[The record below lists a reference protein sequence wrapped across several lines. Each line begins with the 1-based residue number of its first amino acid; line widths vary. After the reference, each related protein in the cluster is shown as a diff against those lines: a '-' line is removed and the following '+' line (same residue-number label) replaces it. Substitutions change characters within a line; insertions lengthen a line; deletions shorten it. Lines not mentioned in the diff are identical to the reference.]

1 MGSRRSSTMHEHLR
15 DIPLEFWSV
24 LGEMAPY
31 LLFGFL
37 AAGFLSVVF
46 SAEAVERHLG
56 GHGIWPSV
64 KAAAFGVPLPLCS
77 CGVLPV
83 AASLRKHGA
92 GRGATTAFLLSTPTT
107 GVDSILV
114 TFSLLGPV
122 FAIFRPV
129 AALFEGILGGL
140 LVEFFDSGNGVAE
153 PKPATCTDECCS
165 VEGKKGNFFYRVFRY
180 GFITLPRDIGKSLLI
195 GLVVAGIITAFIPND
210 FFAGVLGTGISGM
223 IVMMLLGIP
232 VYVCATASVPVA
244 VALIAKGVSP
254 GAALVFLMTGPA
266 TNAAALAIIWHIMG
280 RRTTFIYLATVAV
293 SAIASGL
300 ILDYIFNLGNFT
312 PSPGMPWMM
321 PGFARTTFAL
331 ILLAVLAAGFYKPTL
346 KGVKALPESNIKERI
361 TLVIKGMTCSHCA
374 QSVQQA
380 LLGAPGVGAVEID
393 LNSGKA
399 VVGGNKLDID
409 RMRKAIEGAGFQ
421 LMSWDGPSGGKASG

>member
-1 MGSRRSSTMHEHLR
+1 
-15 DIPLEFWSV
+15 
-24 LGEMAPY
+24 
-31 LLFGFL
+31 
-37 AAGFLSVVF
+37 
-46 SAEAVERHLG
+46 
-56 GHGIWPSV
+56 
-64 KAAAFGVPLPLCS
+64 
-77 CGVLPV
+77 
-83 AASLRKHGA
+83 
-92 GRGATTAFLLSTPTT
+92 
-107 GVDSILV
+107 
-114 TFSLLGPV
+114 
-122 FAIFRPV
+122 
-129 AALFEGILGGL
+129 
-140 LVEFFDSGNGVAE
+140 
-153 PKPATCTDECCS
+153 
-165 VEGKKGNFFYRVFRY
+165 
-180 GFITLPRDIGKSLLI
+180 
-195 GLVVAGIITAFIPND
+195 
-210 FFAGVLGTGISGM
+210 
-223 IVMMLLGIP
+223 
-232 VYVCATASVPVA
+232 
-244 VALIAKGVSP
+244 
-254 GAALVFLMTGPA
+254 
-266 TNAAALAIIWHIMG
+266 MG

>member
-1 MGSRRSSTMHEHLR
+1 MHEHLR